1 MFKNRSLQARLV
13 LLGIVLTTIP
23 MVINSSVAYW
33 RNMKVIDIV
42 KEATASLNTEQAGAV
57 VRDLASLTKKMQVYQ

>member
-42 KEATASLNTEQAGAV
+42 KEATASLDTEQAGAV